1 MKKRPRIAVTMGDPA
16 GIGPEICVKAYANG
30 AFHDETCLF
39 VVGSGRAL
47 ADALHYT
54 GVPLALREIE
64 NPLMARGAK
73 GTLDYIDPRPLAE
86 SEYTPG
92 VVNPACGDAAF
103 RYVETAIAYC
113 KSGLADA
120 VATAPLNKEAMNK
133 AGHHYD
139 GHTEIFAEYTNTK
152 DYAMLLA
159 SGNLR
164 TVHVSTHVPLVE
176 ACRLVTRERVYKT
189 IVLADQALRMLGVD
203 RRRIAV
209 AGLNPHASDG
219 GLFGDTE
226 EKEIRPAVEQAEKD
240 GFDVFGPVPPDSVFV
255 RALGGDA
262 DIVVAMYHD
271 QGHIPL
277 KLAGFRLDPATGRY
291 AQMSG
296 INMTVGIPIIRTSVD
311 HGTAF
316 DRAGKNMANEG
327 SLIEAIEVA
336 AKAAAA
342 KEKENG

>member
-1 MKKRPRIAVTMGDPA
+1 M
-16 GIGPEICVKAYANG
+16 
-30 AFHDETCLF
+30 
-39 VVGSGRAL
+39 
-47 ADALHYT
+47 
-54 GVPLALREIE
+54 
-64 NPLMARGAK
+64 
-73 GTLDYIDPRPLAE
+73 
-86 SEYTPG
+86 
-92 VVNPACGDAAF
+92 
-103 RYVETAIAYC
+103 ETAIGYC
-113 KSGLADA
+113 KAGLADA

-133 AGHHYD
+133 AGHRYD
-139 GHTEIFAEYTNTK
+139 GHTEIFAQYTDTR

-164 TVHVSTHVPLVE
+164 TVHVSTHVPLPE

-189 IVLADQALRMLGVD
+189 IVLADAALRLLGVE

-219 GLFGDTE
+219 GLFGDAE
-226 EKEIRPAVEQAEKD
+226 ESQIAPAVEQAKKD
-240 GFDVFGPVPPDSVFV
+240 GYDVFGPVPPDSVFV

-316 DRAGKNMANEG
+316 DRAGKNTANEG
-327 SLIEAIEVA
+327 SMIEAIEVA
-336 AKAAAA
+336 AKAARAKT